1 MPARRQAAPRLLSG
15 RRVSPLV
22 VEGLREWQRRG
33 APDVVLLEIAEQQA
47 ARWLAEIVA
56 MASLRARIRTWAR

>member
-1 MPARRQAAPRLLSG
+1 MTKPPRLLSG

-33 APDVVLLEIAEQQA
+33 APDVVLLAIAEQRA
-47 ARWLAEIVA
+47 AQWLAEIVA
-56 MASLRARIRTWAR
+56 IAALRARIRATAR